1 MESLVFDLFQVLER
15 QREILK
21 EMLTAARNHN
31 HALRQNDI
39 VVLKEIIIR
48 EEKIS
53 TRLKAEERQRDRLQK
68 ALGKRLGLPGDA
80 SLSKM
85 LPDLPQKQS
94 ARLAELTA
102 EMRNIAGQIA
112 RLVELNRVLTR
123 EAMHF
128 NERLLRLLK
137 PIHNNTYQPDG
148 KSTSPVGCS
157 SSLINKIV

>member
-1 MESLVFDLFQVLER
+1 MESLSFDLFQVLER

-21 EMLTAARNHN
+21 EMLIAARNHN

-39 VVLKEIIIR
+39 VILKEIIGR

-53 TRLKAEERQRDRLQK
+53 TRLQVEERQREQLQK
-68 ALGKRLGLPGDA
+68 ALGRKLDLPEDA
-80 SLSKM
+80 PLSKM
-85 LPDLPQKQS
+85 LPSLPLKQS
-94 ARLAELTA
+94 AKLCELTT
-102 EMRNIAGQIA
+102 EMRNIAAEIV

-128 NERLLRLLK
+128 NERLLKLLK

-148 KSTSPVGCS
+148 KSASPVNCS